1 MNCLKGLSVNMFPK
15 VNITKT
21 DITKY
26 RTFRLSI
33 LNDKLL
39 IKIITKAGM

>member
-1 MNCLKGLSVNMFPK
+1 MFPK

-26 RTFRLSI
+26 RIFRLSI

-39 IKIITKAGM
+39 IKIIIQAEM